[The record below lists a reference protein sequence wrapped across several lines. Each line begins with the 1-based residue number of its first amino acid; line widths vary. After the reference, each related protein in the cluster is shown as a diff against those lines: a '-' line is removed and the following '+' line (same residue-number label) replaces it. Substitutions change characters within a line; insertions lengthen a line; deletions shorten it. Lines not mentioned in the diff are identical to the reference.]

1 MDSPAEDWNPTFWIG
16 QHDSSRVRVT
26 SEILEQAHA
35 CNYDMLT
42 SPITTP
48 SFHTRVL
55 TLVSNHIIE
64 LDRNT
69 DAELPLPIIPSL
81 SPVDTPLAP
90 GHTISHLLAVVSPWI
105 DLCSPDPVIYGV
117 CRQVLELEVAYAAF
131 CGIGNVILP
140 SPKLHYG
147 KLHGEGVTQYA
158 YAVQEALKIAQYI
171 QLSIMLPMMDNPEDD
186 NDEAEGSL
194 AKEARANYVG
204 LSDGHTHKDS
214 MDSTRATARESDQ
227 NDDGASFRR
236 KKFARFDF
244 FGTWDAWNVIRTLC
258 TYNARLFV
266 ALSVPSHLPPLSV
279 RSRWH
284 SEPLRLIC
292 FGEKTFYW
300 NPKGHPAFTH
310 SHQELLTQYMRIRNA
325 PWILLTDVGPIPEPD
340 KPEPSTTVA
349 NGWHPSGEP
358 AESSSF
364 APTPAEAS
372 QIWRQDSKKSETLG
386 PTPHLVYLRKLQRKQ
401 PPKTMLQRFG
411 AGYQDYLQSPLQPL
425 TDNLESIT
433 YEVFEKD
440 PVKYDLYYQAIAQA
454 LIDWR
459 EQGKPASGPEGRI
472 VVAVVGAGRG
482 PLVTKALLASES
494 EDIPIDMWAVEKNPN
509 AFVLLQRHNE
519 ERWGNCVNLV
529 KSDMRS
535 WKGPLRKSVSQSSGY
550 TGRWPLPRDEDSNL
564 IISQNESSA
573 AASTTSQTSNHGPI
587 DILISELLGS
597 FADNE
602 LSPECLDGILP
613 LLNPT
618 HGISI
623 PASYTAYLTPIAAP
637 KLHADILARTVTDK
651 EAPNTPYVVMLHA
664 IDYLST
670 TSRPNT
676 TSSTTDNSSIP
687 ITVPNIIPAWSF
699 SHGPMEPLPAS
710 SENTHNTRHARLNFN
725 LRNRAVCH
733 GLAGYF
739 EATLYPG
746 IELSTNPLS
755 MGEKSPEM
763 MSWFPIFFPLK
774 TPIYTPD
781 ASTLTVS
788 IFRATDNRKV
798 WYEWMVE
805 AWSNLMHGGI
815 GGGAEKMK
823 IRLGVSEVG
832 SSKKGGCMM

>member
-1 MDSPAEDWNPTFWIG
+1 MDSPAEDWTPTFWIG
-16 QHDSSRVRVT
+16 HHDSKRVRVT
-26 SEILEQAHA
+26 PEVLEQAHA

-55 TLVSNHIIE
+55 TLVSTHI
-64 LDRNT
+64 
-69 DAELPLPIIPSL
+69 AELEKNPGTDLSVPTIPSL

-90 GHTISHLLAVVSPWI
+90 GATVSHLLAVVSPWI
-105 DLCSPDPVIYGV
+105 DLCSPDPVIY
-117 CRQVLELEVAYAAF
+117 CLSRQVLELEVAYAAF
-131 CGIGNVILP
+131 CGIGNIILP
-140 SPKLHYG
+140 SPKLHHS

-171 QLSIMLPMMDNPEDD
+171 QLSIMLPMMDDLEQDS
-186 NDEAEGSL
+186 DEVEGSL
-194 AKEARANYVG
+194 AKEARAKHMG
-204 LSDGHTHKDS
+204 LSEGHSNRGS
-214 MDSTRATARESDQ
+214 MESTRGAVRESDQ
-227 NDDGASFRR
+227 NDDGANVRR
-236 KKFARFDF
+236 KRSTRFDF

-292 FGEKTFYW
+292 FSEKTFFQ
-300 NPKGHPAFTH
+300 NATGHPAFTH

-325 PWILLTDVGPIPEPD
+325 PWILLVDVGSMPAPD
-340 KPEPSTTVA
+340 RPEPSTTVA
-349 NGWHPSGEP
+349 NGWQPSSEAAGP
-358 AESSSF
+358 FAS

-372 QIWRQDSKKSETLG
+372 QIWRQDSRKSENVG
-386 PTPHLVYLRKLQRKQ
+386 PTPHLNYLRYLQRKQ
-401 PPKTMLQRFG
+401 PPKTLLQRFG

-459 EQGKPASGPEGRI
+459 EQGKPASGPEGRV

-494 EDIPIDMWAVEKNPN
+494 EGVPIDMWAVEKNPN

-519 ERWGNCVNLV
+519 ERWSNCVNLV

-535 WKGPLRKSVSQSSGY
+535 WKGPLRETATQPSGY
-550 TGRWPLPRDEDSNL
+550 TGQWPPPRDEDGS
-564 IISQNESSA
+564 IVISQNQFSA
-573 AASTTSQTSNHGPI
+573 VASTADRTVSHGPI

-637 KLHADILARTVTDK
+637 KLHADILARTMTDK

-670 TSRPNT
+670 TSRPST
-676 TSSTTDNSSIP
+676 TSSATDSSAIP
-687 ITVPNIIPAWSF
+687 TPVPNVLPVWSF

-710 SENTHNTRHARLNFN
+710 SENTHNTRQARLSFN
-725 LRNRAVCH
+725 LRDRAVVH

-746 IELSTNPLS
+746 VELSTNPLN
-755 MGEKSPEM
+755 MDEKSPEM

-774 TPIYTPD
+774 TPLYTPD

-805 AWSNLMHGGI
+805 AWSSLVGGSV
-815 GGGAEKMK
+815 GGGSERRK

-832 SSKKGGCMM
+832 SSKEGGCMM

>member
-1 MDSPAEDWNPTFWIG
+1 M
-16 QHDSSRVRVT
+16 
-26 SEILEQAHA
+26 
-35 CNYDMLT
+35 
-42 SPITTP
+42 
-48 SFHTRVL
+48 
-55 TLVSNHIIE
+55 TL
-64 LDRNT
+64 
-69 DAELPLPIIPSL
+69 
-81 SPVDTPLAP
+81 
-90 GHTISHLLAVVSPWI
+90 
-105 DLCSPDPVIYGV
+105 
-117 CRQVLELEVAYAAF
+117 
-131 CGIGNVILP
+131 
-140 SPKLHYG
+140 
-147 KLHGEGVTQYA
+147 
-158 YAVQEALKIAQYI
+158 
-171 QLSIMLPMMDNPEDD
+171 
-186 NDEAEGSL
+186 
-194 AKEARANYVG
+194 
-204 LSDGHTHKDS
+204 HK
-214 MDSTRATARESDQ
+214 
-227 NDDGASFRR
+227 
-236 KKFARFDF
+236 
-244 FGTWDAWNVIRTLC
+244 
-258 TYNARLFV
+258 

-292 FGEKTFYW
+292 FSEKAFFQ
-300 NPKGHPAFTH
+300 NGKGYPAFTH

-325 PWILLTDVGPIPEPD
+325 PWILLMDIGPIPEPN
-340 KPEPSTTVA
+340 KPAPSTTVA
-349 NGWHPSGEP
+349 NGWQPSGDVAGP
-358 AESSSF
+358 SSS
-364 APTPAEAS
+364 APTPAEAG
-372 QIWRQDSKKSETLG
+372 QIWRQDSKKPDNLG
-386 PTPHLVYLRKLQRKQ
+386 PTPHLDYLRYLQRKQ

-459 EQGKPASGPEGRI
+459 EQGKPASGPDGRI

-494 EDIPIDMWAVEKNPN
+494 EGVPIDMWAVEKNPN

-519 ERWGNCVNLV
+519 ETWGNCVNLV

-535 WKGPLRKSVSQSSGY
+535 WRGPLRKPAAQHFGSAGH
-550 TGRWPLPRDEDSNL
+550 WPPPRDEDGDPT
-564 IISQNESSA
+564 ISQNHPYTA
-573 AASTTSQTSNHGPI
+573 APTTNQTPTHGPI

-637 KLHADILARTVTDK
+637 KLHADILARKATDR

-664 IDYLST
+664 IDYLSN
-670 TSRPNT
+670 TSRPNPS
-676 TSSTTDNSSIP
+676 SSTADISSVPIP
-687 ITVPNIIPAWSF
+687 VPNILPAWSF
-699 SHGPMEPLPAS
+699 NHGPMVPLPAS
-710 SENTHNTRHARLNFN
+710 SENRHNTRHARLNFN
-725 LRNRAVCH
+725 MRDRAVCH

-746 IELSTNPLS
+746 IELSTNPLN
-755 MGEKSPEM
+755 MDEKSPQM

-774 TPIYTPD
+774 RPIYTPD

-805 AWSNLMHGGI
+805 AWSNLIGG
-815 GGGAEKMK
+815 GVVGGAEKRK

-832 SSKKGGCMM
+832 SSKERGCMM